1 MSELYNRSPFDPQR
15 DRHTHAPK
23 LPIQH
28 GLFYWDDRYPDSHLL
43 ADGEYLRRRHAPNF
57 LLVHPMSIDDV
68 GHRHGLDSSQYR
80 NAARSVDILLADYLP
95 GWLEEGYQVLVTAD
109 HGMNN
114 DRSHNGL
121 LAEEREVPL
130 FVFGDAS
137 AWTRQPS
144 RCKPSCAA
152 PCASCLALPTTR
164 PCAGSC

>member
-1 MSELYNRSPFDPQR
+1 MS
-15 DRHTHAPK
+15 
-23 LPIQH
+23 
-28 GLFYWDDRYPDSHLL
+28 
-43 ADGEYLRRRHAPNF
+43 
-57 LLVHPMSIDDV
+57 VDDV

-130 FVFGDAS
+130 FVFGDAFS
-137 AWTRQPS
+137 LDPAA
-144 RCKPSCAA
+144 KPLQTELCGTICELLGAA
-152 PCASCLALPTTR
+152 HDKTVCRELLK
-164 PCAGSC
+164 